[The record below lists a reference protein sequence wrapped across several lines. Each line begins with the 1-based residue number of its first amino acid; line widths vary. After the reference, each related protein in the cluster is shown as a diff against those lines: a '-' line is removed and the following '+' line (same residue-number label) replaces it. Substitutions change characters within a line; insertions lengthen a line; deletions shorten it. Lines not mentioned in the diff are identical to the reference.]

1 MVEAN
6 INIPNPAMATTT
18 VSQLHRII
26 LANEPR
32 LLREM
37 LGHVFASTPGLE
49 VVAVVENPLYLATI
63 VNEEEAHWLIVTLDD
78 ANGVLPPYLAY
89 HHSPPS
95 LMAISADGRQVEI
108 KTTKPDGHQERYTLY
123 DISLDRL
130 LNILR

>member
-1 MVEAN
+1 MYEAN
-6 INIPNPAMATTT
+6 INIPNPTMATTT

-37 LGHVFASTPGLE
+37 LGHVFDSTPGLE
-49 VVAVVENPLYLATI
+49 VVALVENPIQLAS
-63 VNEEEAHWLIVTLDD
+63 VVHEEEAHWLIVSLDD
-78 ANGVLPPYLAY
+78 ANEALPAYLTY
-89 HHSPPS
+89 DHSPPS

-108 KTTKPDGHQERYTLY
+108 KTTKPDGKPERYMLY
-123 DISLDRL
+123 DISLDNL